1 MTTFS
6 SIINIIGRLYILYI
20 KSHVFY
26 SRNNANINVYKMY
39 RTTHQFVNKYNYA
52 DYWCIWIVQYDK
64 QWYLTLSLRKY
75 SKITSQTFNFQTQK
89 SFPY

>member
-26 SRNNANINVYKMY
+26 SKNNANINVYKMY

-52 DYWCIWIVQYDK
+52 DY
-64 QWYLTLSLRKY
+64 
-75 SKITSQTFNFQTQK
+75 
-89 SFPY
+89 